1 MDFTREKK
9 LHLEP
14 YRLQEGESDGEI
26 PTRGTTVK
34 VDKMSLVHS
43 NFSRMHLYCFN
54 ALFHLHI

>member
-26 PTRGTTVK
+26 PTRGTTV
-34 VDKMSLVHS
+34 
-43 NFSRMHLYCFN
+43 R
-54 ALFHLHI
+54 